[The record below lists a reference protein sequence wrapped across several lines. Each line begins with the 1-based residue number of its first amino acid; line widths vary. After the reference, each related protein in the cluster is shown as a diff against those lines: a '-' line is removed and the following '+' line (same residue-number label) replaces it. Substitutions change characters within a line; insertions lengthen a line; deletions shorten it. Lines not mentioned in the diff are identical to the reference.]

1 MTKLTL
7 LTAASVAT
15 LAFAGAA
22 QAGTITGSINNATT
36 ATAAAPYTIAGERTN
51 AADKSTATTTI
62 TNTMTSQ
69 PTITTGAGALTYRVV
84 FDITGGTIL
93 TNDTV
98 SIAVVA
104 SGAGGN
110 AATSTF
116 VQGAR
121 SETSIEFIVTVA
133 APVNPSQ
140 TSTIEGFTLTAP
152 ISNSNAEA
160 DISFASTTSLLA
172 GGVATVVDT
181 TAATKLIRYV
191 NALGAFSVTPNAI
204 FAALPD
210 FKSFTATAGGTGI
223 AAGTVATNYTVAA
236 TSSATNAV
244 TAFFAGLSAAGD
256 GALAAANVTAAGI
269 LSSATLAV
277 TGGSQLNTLVPSI
290 AVTAGTATGTL
301 AAASASFALNEAA
314 AETMLLTTAARPDF
328 VLTQPGTAIVVAP
341 TSFTTAYT
349 PVYAA
354 GYTAPTAAS
363 VASGSVALD
372 GVNYLVPW
380 VGGSQAPGQTVIRLS
395 NSSSSA
401 ISNVQVR
408 LLNAQAR
415 AAGVTSGPGAAIANA
430 TCATTF
436 TIPANAE
443 LQITGTELTTC
454 FGAFLRGDI
463 QVTVESSVNN
473 LTAKARNVSA
483 SGAVVEQSLGRAG
496 F

>member
-1 MTKLTL
+1 MTKFTL
-7 LTAASVAT
+7 LAAASVAT

-22 QAGTITGSINNATT
+22 NAGTITGSINGVSAANAG
-36 ATAAAPYTIAGERTN
+36 APYRIAAERTN
-51 AADKSTATTTI
+51 AADKSLAATTI

-93 TNDTV
+93 TTDTV
-98 SIAVVA
+98 SVAVVA
-104 SGAGGN
+104 SGAGGT

-121 SETSIEFIVTVA
+121 SATSIEFIVTVA
-133 APVNPSQ
+133 APVTAAS
-140 TSTIEGFTLTAP
+140 TSTIQGFTLTAP
-152 ISNSNAEA
+152 ISNSTAEA
-160 DISFASTTSLLA
+160 NVAFSSTTSLLA
-172 GGVATVVDT
+172 GGVSTVVDT
-181 TAATKLIRYV
+181 TAATTLITYA
-191 NALGAFSVTPNAI
+191 NALGAFSVTPNAV

-210 FKSFTATAGGTGI
+210 FKSFTTTTGGTGT
-223 AAGTVATNYTVAA
+223 AAA
-236 TSSATNAV
+236 TLASNYSVAV
-244 TAFFAGLSAAGD
+244 TAGTFFAGLSVNGAGAVVAPAA
-256 GALAAANVTAAGI
+256 TAADI
-269 LSSATLAV
+269 LASATLAV

-290 AVTAGTATGTL
+290 PVTAGTSTATL
-301 AAASASFALNEAA
+301 AAGSASFALNEAA
-314 AETMLLTTAARPDF
+314 AETMLLTTADRPDF

-380 VGGSQAPGQTVIRLS
+380 VGGSQGGGQTVIRLT
-395 NSSSSA
+395 NSSASA
-401 ISNVQVR
+401 INNVSIR
-408 LLNAQAR
+408 LNNAQAR
-415 AAGVTSGPGAAIANA
+415 AAGVTTGPGASIPNA

-436 TIPANAE
+436 SIPANAE
-443 LQITGTELTTC
+443 LQITGDTLNTC
-454 FGAFLRGDI
+454 FGAFLRGDV

-483 SGAVVEQSLGRAG
+483 SGAIFEQTLGRAG